1 MFDSKSFL
9 NKFDDLSDTELIE
22 RLHRLYPTVGK
33 DARIKFLI
41 LLNELGDNTHF
52 DTIENYFISD
62 EDTEVRIEAAKLLAF
77 NYKRKKAIEPLIW
90 VVKNEEDLDVKFTAL
105 RLLVALSYKEQFRK
119 PIIEMLK
126 TLLTSKRAKLK
137 MEAIQ
142 SLGLL
147 HEKSVCKELISFLA
161 TDKNLVKLRAIQALG
176 DLKCMRAV
184 PFLVKNLGSDSQD
197 LWHFSF
203 NALKKIVGNDLE
215 ELLLN
220 RLERLEQKKP
230 GSEKVLPLKKGIIK
244 CLGEIGNKSHRKSL
258 LKLLNSEF
266 MSLRKEAKTALNKI
280 DPQWK
285 SHKRS
290 TS

>member
-9 NKFDDLSDTELIE
+9 NKFDDLSNTELIE
-22 RLHRLYPTVGK
+22 RLHRLYPTVSK

-62 EDTEVRIEAAKLLAF
+62 EDAEVRIEAAKLLAF
-77 NYKRKKAIEPLIW
+77 NYKRQKAIEPLIW
-90 VVKNEEDLDVKFTAL
+90 VVKNEEDLNVKFTAL
-105 RLLVALSYKEQFRK
+105 RLLVALSYKEKFRE

-126 TLLTSKRAKLK
+126 NLLTDKRAKLR

-176 DLKCMRAV
+176 ELKCMRAV
-184 PFLVKNLGSDSQD
+184 PFLVKNLGRDSQD

-203 NALKKIVGNDLE
+203 DALKKIVGNDLE

-230 GSEKVLPLKKGIIK
+230 ESEKLIPLKKGIIK

-258 LKLLNSEF
+258 VKLLNSEF